1 MKVSYK
7 PKPNLLIEFDAKDD
21 IEFVEEMA
29 KLQEL
34 NLEVCGKCGNSE
46 VVFSCRTVDKFT
58 YHELRCT
65 KCNYTLSLGHG
76 ESGLF
81 PRRYESDENDPK
93 IPKFVDGQKVF
104 LKNSGWG
111 RWNRKTKKMEN

>member
-1 MKVSYK
+1 MYQVGGK
-7 PKPNLLIEFDAKDD
+7 EFDDWTLAQDQAVQLLEDGVEYVNILQWDD
-21 IEFVEEMA
+21 ER
-29 KLQEL
+29 KTWGLLQEL

-81 PRRYESDENDPK
+81 PDVMNQMRMTLRFP
-93 IPKFVDGQKVF
+93 
-104 LKNSGWG
+104 NS
-111 RWNRKTKKMEN
+111 